1 MNPLKYPNYF
11 EILEKIN
18 NSNNNNFSKIKIKAL
33 FNFNSFY
40 LENFIQYYLLKINCR
55 ANFLKTDFDQIE
67 QQLNNFNDRNLDFII
82 LGNDIAFL
90 KKKNI
95 VLNDYFKRLE
105 NQIKALKVIKEANK
119 NIKIII
125 FNLTESLSTDQ
136 NLKIIKFNNIL
147 RKLVEKNHLYYFN
160 INKIFK
166 KIKYKHYYNFK
177 NHEQSKILYSENS
190 ANEIGNHLS
199 QFIIN
204 IISPRKKCL
213 VLDLDDTLW
222 GGIVGEA
229 GYRNIKIDKLD
240 AEGKYFYNFQKYIK
254 ELSRKGI
261 ILAIASKNNFND
273 VKKCFEYNKTKMP
286 LKLDDFSCIRVNWN
300 EKFINLNEISKDL
313 NIGKD
318 SMVFFDNSVFERE
331 QMKKFNS
338 SISVIDV
345 PENPK
350 YYVQSLDDSHYFSSN
365 SLLNEDKNKKYQ
377 YDILNKAKIYKKN
390 FNTNLQFLKSLR
402 MQINISSINP
412 KNFKRCVQMINK
424 TNQFNLTT
432 KRFNEIQFRNYLKI
446 NKTENFVISLKDKF
460 GDHGITGLVVAL
472 IEKKTAS
479 LRIFLLSCRILGR
492 KVEEYLLNEL
502 IFQLKKKGI
511 EKIKGIY
518 FKTKKNY
525 PFENFYINNRFIK
538 ENKNSFLF
546 NVNKYKKN
554 QKKIFLIKYE
564 NK

>member
-1 MNPLKYPNYF
+1 VKYPNYF

-18 NSNNNNFSKIKIKAL
+18 NSNNTNFSKIKIKAL

-40 LENFIQYYLLKINCR
+40 LENFIQYYLLKINYR
-55 ANFLKTDFDQIE
+55 VNFLKTDFDQIE
-67 QQLNNFNDRNLDFII
+67 QQLNNFNDRNLNFII
-82 LGNDIAFL
+82 VGNDIAFL
-90 KKKNI
+90 KKKHI

-105 NQIKALKVIKEANK
+105 NQIKALKVIKEVNK
-119 NIKIII
+119 KIKIII
-125 FNLTESLSTDQ
+125 FNLTESLSTNQ
-136 NLKIIKFNNIL
+136 NLKIIKFNNSL
-147 RKLVEKNHLYYFN
+147 KKLAEKNHLYCFN

-177 NHEQSKILYSENS
+177 NHEQSQILYSENS

-199 QFIIN
+199 QFIVN

-229 GYRNIKIDKLD
+229 GYINIKIDKLD

-261 ILAIASKNNFND
+261 ILAISSKNNFND

-286 LKLDDFSCIRVNWN
+286 LKLDDFSSIKVNWN
-300 EKFINLNEISKDL
+300 EKFININEISKDL

-318 SMVFFDNSVFERE
+318 SMVFFDNSAFERE

-350 YYVQSLDDSHYFSSN
+350 YYVQSLEDSHYFSSN

-402 MQINISSINP
+402 MQIDISNINT

-460 GDHGITGLVVAL
+460 GDHGIIGLVVAV
-472 IEKKTAS
+472 IEKKIAS
-479 LRIFLLSCRILGR
+479 LRIFLLSCRVLGR
-492 KVEEYLLNEL
+492 KVEEYLLNNL

-518 FKTKKNY
+518 FKTKKNFA
-525 PFENFYINNRFIK
+525 FENFYIKNRFIK

-546 NVNKYKKN
+546 NVNKYKKK
-554 QKKIFLIKYE
+554 QKKIFLIKFE

>member
-1 MNPLKYPNYF
+1 VKYPNYF

-18 NSNNNNFSKIKIKAL
+18 NSNNTNFSKIKIKAL

-40 LENFIQYYLLKINCR
+40 LENFIQYYLLKINYR
-55 ANFLKTDFDQIE
+55 VNFLKTDFDQIE
-67 QQLNNFNDRNLDFII
+67 QQLNNFNDRNLNFII
-82 LGNDIAFL
+82 VGNDIAFL

-105 NQIKALKVIKEANK
+105 NQIKALKVIKEVNK
-119 NIKIII
+119 KIKIII
-125 FNLTESLSTDQ
+125 FNLTESLSTNQ
-136 NLKIIKFNNIL
+136 NLKIIKFNNSL
-147 RKLVEKNHLYYFN
+147 KKLAEKNHLYCFN

-177 NHEQSKILYSENS
+177 NHEQSQILYSENS

-199 QFIIN
+199 QFIVN

-229 GYRNIKIDKLD
+229 GYINIKIDKLD

-261 ILAIASKNNFND
+261 ILAISSKNNFND

-286 LKLDDFSCIRVNWN
+286 LKLDDFSSIKVNWN
-300 EKFINLNEISKDL
+300 EKFININEISKDL

-318 SMVFFDNSVFERE
+318 SMVFFDNSAFERE

-350 YYVQSLDDSHYFSSN
+350 YYVQSLEDSHYFSSN

-402 MQINISSINP
+402 MQIDISNINT

-460 GDHGITGLVVAL
+460 GDHGIIGLVVAV
-472 IEKKTAS
+472 IEKKIAS
-479 LRIFLLSCRILGR
+479 LRIFLLSCRVLGR
-492 KVEEYLLNEL
+492 KVEEYLLNNL

-518 FKTKKNY
+518 FKTKKNFA
-525 PFENFYINNRFIK
+525 FENFYIKNRFIK

-546 NVNKYKKN
+546 NVNKYKKK
-554 QKKIFLIKYE
+554 QKKIFLIKFE

>member
-1 MNPLKYPNYF
+1 MNPVKYPNYF

-40 LENFIQYYLLKINCR
+40 LENFIQYYLLKINYR

-82 LGNDIAFL
+82 VGNDIAFL

-125 FNLTESLSTDQ
+125 FNLTESLSADQ

-147 RKLVEKNHLYYFN
+147 RKLVEKNYLYYFN

-261 ILAIASKNNFND
+261 ILAMSSKNNFN
-273 VKKCFEYNKTKMP
+273 Y
-286 LKLDDFSCIRVNWN
+286 
-300 EKFINLNEISKDL
+300 
-313 NIGKD
+313 
-318 SMVFFDNSVFERE
+318 
-331 QMKKFNS
+331 
-338 SISVIDV
+338 
-345 PENPK
+345 
-350 YYVQSLDDSHYFSSN
+350 
-365 SLLNEDKNKKYQ
+365 
-377 YDILNKAKIYKKN
+377 
-390 FNTNLQFLKSLR
+390 
-402 MQINISSINP
+402 
-412 KNFKRCVQMINK
+412 
-424 TNQFNLTT
+424 
-432 KRFNEIQFRNYLKI
+432 
-446 NKTENFVISLKDKF
+446 
-460 GDHGITGLVVAL
+460 
-472 IEKKTAS
+472 
-479 LRIFLLSCRILGR
+479 CR
-492 KVEEYLLNEL
+492 
-502 IFQLKKKGI
+502 
-511 EKIKGIY
+511 
-518 FKTKKNY
+518 
-525 PFENFYINNRFIK
+525 
-538 ENKNSFLF
+538 
-546 NVNKYKKN
+546 
-554 QKKIFLIKYE
+554 
-564 NK
+564 

>member
-1 MNPLKYPNYF
+1 MNPVKYPNYF

-40 LENFIQYYLLKINCR
+40 LENFIQYYLLKINYR

-82 LGNDIAFL
+82 VGNDIAFL

-125 FNLTESLSTDQ
+125 FNLTESLSADQ

-147 RKLVEKNHLYYFN
+147 RKLVEKNYLYYFN

-261 ILAIASKNNFND
+261 ILAMSSKNNFND
-273 VKKCFEYNKTKMP
+273 VKKCFEYNKNKMP
-286 LKLDDFSCIRVNWN
+286 LKLDDFSCIKVNWN

-331 QMKKFNS
+331 QMKKFNT

-350 YYVQSLDDSHYFSSN
+350 YYVQSLEDSHYFSSN

-460 GDHGITGLVVAL
+460 GDHGITGLVVAV

-554 QKKIFLIKYE
+554 QKNIFLIKYE

>member
-40 LENFIQYYLLKINCR
+40 LENFIQYYLLKINYR

-261 ILAIASKNNFND
+261 ILAISSKNNFND